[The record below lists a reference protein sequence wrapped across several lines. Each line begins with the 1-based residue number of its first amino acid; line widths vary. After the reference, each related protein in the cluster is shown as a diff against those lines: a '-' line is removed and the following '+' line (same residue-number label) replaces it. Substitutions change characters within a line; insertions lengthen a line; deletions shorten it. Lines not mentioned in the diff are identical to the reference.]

1 MSKIERMTM
10 AIEFRDVK
18 IVLLSG
24 ILISVDFTYSYD
36 IDTDK
41 TDIEV
46 LETAPRIVNANM
58 EELNDLFAQLKQY
71 ATAKLNEVRST
82 RDTLFKKFNAFDDN
96 SVLH

>member
-1 MSKIERMTM
+1 M

-36 IDTDK
+36 IDSKK

-46 LETAPRIVNANM
+46 LETTPRIVHANM

-71 ATAKLNEVRST
+71 AIVKLNEARNEK
-82 RDTLFKKFNAFDDN
+82 DKKFDEFDDN